1 MRVSIFLLAIG
12 LVTNAQ
18 AGDLQT
24 CASIESDVARLEC
37 YDLLSGR
44 AAGEERAAAKAAAA
58 EEQAAPAP
66 AAAPKPMPEEVF
78 GKSVEDTQEAY
89 ARAAGIEEVSEIRAT
104 VAKVSKDGYGR
115 VSVVLDNGQRWRQ
128 IRKAYFKVSEGDEVI
143 VRKAALQSYTLQM
156 ASGGRGTKVRRV
168 D

>member
-44 AAGEERAAAKAAAA
+44 AAGEERAAVKAAAA
-58 EEQAAPAP
+58 KKQAAP